1 MWATRILPRFSLC
14 LIRAMLDGAY
24 FLTKKKG
31 ALILVTGEVMFSVHS
46 SAIAPLYDEWWN
58 TKLGKRNLQK
68 NALTLTQRKSINIF
82 HRDQT
87 TILSSQQNEP

>member
-46 SAIAPLYDEWWN
+46 SAIAPLYDE
-58 TKLGKRNLQK
+58 
-68 NALTLTQRKSINIF
+68 
-82 HRDQT
+82 
-87 TILSSQQNEP
+87 